1 MSKRLTTLV
10 FAMFAL
16 LFAGAAM
23 AAPADSPAPSAEP
36 AAVQAAEAAPV
47 PAAAA
52 SAAEA
57 GVCQG
62 PIETQGTPNGPSHFE
77 ECGDVYCPPAFYC
90 CNPLQNLCVREG
102 QVCIL

>member
-1 MSKRLTTLV
+1 MSKRLTTLAV
-10 FAMFAL
+10 AMFAL

-23 AAPADSPAPSAEP
+23 AAPADSPAPGAEP
-36 AAVQAAEAAPV
+36 AAVQAVESAP
-47 PAAAA
+47 
-52 SAAEA
+52 AAEA
-57 GVCQG
+57 GLCQA
-62 PIETQGTPNGPSHFE
+62 PAETQGTPNGPSHFE